1 MGRVKRKK
9 GLYVL
14 LIGIFIFPFG
24 FYEVGSNHFAYAATT
39 FPKGS
44 SIGGID
50 VGEKTEDEAFSLLLS
65 AIERWKNEGD
75 FIVQTANDS
84 VVIPYKNI
92 KFDVKDSVK
101 EMTNQIDKPWYAFF
115 TKSEP
120 QQLPL
125 TVSVDVTD
133 ELLDKFGNSIDAK
146 KTVQLIENTIS
157 YLSQHKITA
166 VSSNQNDAEATIAE
180 TSWEIPSDYLF
191 MDELLEELNTIS
203 IPANSSFS
211 YLESIAD
218 KVSYYSEA
226 EGNFVVSML
235 YALLLQTNVEFVERH
250 SQGIIPS
257 YSDPGIEAKVSK
269 NEKKDFI
276 VYNPGPNEIRVTA
289 EQTGNVLKMGLR
301 SKKPENTYRYSIENS
316 LDVDYR
322 TINRY
327 NKNLQPGHRQVL
339 QPGQKGKRV
348 EVYRITVSSTGEK
361 IDKEL
366 ISKDFYLPTPEILL
380 LAPAVEETGNG
391 TETGENAGTG
401 EAGTPTKDGTV
412 PTDQTTNTTT
422 GPGNTMNATDSNDAN
437 PAATTDDSIY
447 EQPNVVK

>member
-1 MGRVKRKK
+1 MVKRKK
-9 GLYVL
+9 GLYML
-14 LIGIFIFPFG
+14 LIGIFIFSFG
-24 FYEVGSNHFAYAATT
+24 FYEIGFSNSVKAATT

-50 VGEKTEDEAFSLLLS
+50 VGEKTEDEAVSLLLS
-65 AIERWKNEGD
+65 AIERWKNERD
-75 FIVQTANDS
+75 IIVQTANGP
-84 VVIPYKNI
+84 VVIPYKHI
-92 KFDVKDSVK
+92 QFDVKASVK

-125 TVSVDVTD
+125 TVRVDVTD
-133 ELLDKFGNSIDAK
+133 ELLDKLGNSIDVK
-146 KTVQLIENTIS
+146 KTVQLMEDAIS
-157 YLSQHKITA
+157 YLGQHKITA
-166 VSSNQNDAEATIAE
+166 VSSNQNNAEVTIAE

-191 MDELLEELNTIS
+191 MDELLEELNGIS
-203 IPANSSFS
+203 ISANTSFS
-211 YLESIAD
+211 YLETIAD

-235 YALLLQTNVEFVERH
+235 YALLLQTNVEFLERH

-257 YSDPGIEAKVSK
+257 YSEPGIEAQASK
-269 NEKKDFI
+269 NEDKDFI

-289 EQTGNVLKMGLR
+289 EQTGNVLKMALR
-301 SKKPENTYRYSIENS
+301 SKKPEHTYRYSIENR
-316 LDVDYR
+316 LDVAYR

-327 NKNLQPGHRQVL
+327 NKDLQPGHRQVL
-339 QPGQKGKRV
+339 QPGKKGKRV

-380 LAPAVEETGNG
+380 LAPTVDVTGDG

-401 EAGTPTKDGTV
+401 ESSTTTEDGTV

-422 GPGNTMNATDSNDAN
+422 GPGNTTNTNDRNEANHAGATDN
-437 PAATTDDSIY
+437 SIY
-447 EQPNVVK
+447 EQPNIVK

>member
-1 MGRVKRKK
+1 MAMVKRKK

-14 LIGIFIFPFG
+14 LICIFIFSFG
-24 FYEVGSNHFAYAATT
+24 FYENSLSNTVKAATT

-44 SIGGID
+44 SVGGIE
-50 VGEKTEDEAFSLLLS
+50 VGEKTEDEAVSLLLS

-75 FIVQTANDS
+75 FIVQTANGP
-84 VVIPYKNI
+84 VVIPYKYI
-92 KFDVKDSVK
+92 QFDVKASVK
-101 EMTNQIDKPWYAFF
+101 EMTNQIEKPWYAFF

-133 ELLDKFGNSIDAK
+133 ELLDKLGKSIDVK
-146 KTVQLIENTIS
+146 KTVQLMEDTIS
-157 YLSQHKITA
+157 YLGQHKITA
-166 VSSNQNDAEATIAE
+166 VSTNQNNAEVTIAE

-191 MDELLEELNTIS
+191 MDELLEELNEIS
-203 IPANSSFS
+203 IPANTSFS

-257 YSDPGIEAKVSK
+257 YSEPGIEAIASK
-269 NEKKDFI
+269 NEDKDFI

-289 EQTGNVLKMGLR
+289 EQTGNVLKMALR
-301 SKKPENTYRYSIENS
+301 SKKPEHTYRYSIENR

-327 NKNLQPGHRQVL
+327 NKDLQPGHRQVL
-339 QPGQKGKRV
+339 QPGKKGKRV
-348 EVYRITVSSTGEK
+348 EVYRTTVSSTGEK

-380 LAPAVEETGNG
+380 LAPAVEDTGDG
-391 TETGENAGTG
+391 TETGESAGTG
-401 EAGTPTKDGTV
+401 ETSTTNEDGTV

-422 GPGNTMNATDSNDAN
+422 GPENTTNTTGRNDAN
-437 PAATTDDSIY
+437 HAGATDDSIY